1 MINRAAISNVRTD
14 LKKYDAD
21 AHITNKQIYTILNK
35 HSKWLLKRESDTF
48 RLARINR
55 IYQEYKCA
63 EVIDVPK
70 IDPCCGIV
78 TKCTIKRTKSKIPD
92 LYEDILGVLIK
103 RVTSIDGSTEISPST
118 VEDYVKRKNNPWS
131 KGKDSKF
138 FFYKDGYLYGDL
150 PKKINIVGLYERN
163 IDKFNTCSECPEVKE
178 CKRFLDEEWY
188 VPDYLEAQ
196 IIDFTVKELSL
207 QLQIPAQEKI
217 DKNENKP

>member
-103 RVTSIDGSTEISPST
+103 RVTSIDGST
-118 VEDYVKRKNNPWS
+118 VEVEFRTGWGHES
-131 KGKDSKF
+131 AG
-138 FFYKDGYLYGDL
+138 
-150 PKKINIVGLYERN
+150 VGRN
-163 IDKFNTCSECPEVKE
+163 
-178 CKRFLDEEWY
+178 RFSIRSAFES
-188 VPDYLEAQ
+188 AG
-196 IIDFTVKELSL
+196 S
-207 QLQIPAQEKI
+207 
-217 DKNENKP
+217 